1 MANSTPTP
9 GDRIVKAYEQE
20 LEHLDKDIVRMGG
33 LAESQITRAIE
44 AFVQRDPDLAQEIIS
59 DDDLIDDLNHE
70 IDINATRLLA
80 LRQPMAE
87 DLRQVVAALKIS
99 SDLER
104 IGDYA
109 ANIAKR
115 SITLSAVPSAG
126 PVQSIP
132 AMSKFAL
139 QMLKTVLDA
148 YIARDA
154 DKAIEAW
161 HADET
166 LDNAYAGVFRE
177 ALQMSDNPGNV
188 AACTQLLFIAKNVER
203 IGDHVTNV
211 AETIYFLVHGERLR
225 AARPR
230 GRGAEA
236 LDLSLTGMTEKATE

>member
-1 MANSTPTP
+1 MANSIPTP
-9 GDRIVKAYEQE
+9 GDHIVKSYDQE

-33 LAESQITRAIE
+33 LAESQITRAVE
-44 AFVQRDPDLAQEIIS
+44 AVVQRNPELAQEIMS

-70 IDINATRLLA
+70 IDIKATRLLA
-80 LRQPMAE
+80 LRQPMAQ
-87 DLRQVVAALKIS
+87 DLRQIVAALKIS

-115 SITLSAVPSAG
+115 SITLSAAPPAG

-132 AMSKFAL
+132 GMSKLAQ

-154 DKAIEAW
+154 DQAIEAW

-166 LDNAYAGVFRE
+166 LDNAYANVFQE
-177 ALQMSDNPGNV
+177 ALQVIQNPRHV
-188 AACTQLLFIAKNVER
+188 AVCTQILFIAKNVER

-225 AARPR
+225 TARPR
-230 GRGAEA
+230 GREAEA
-236 LDLSLTGMTEKATE
+236 LDLPLPGRTENRTE